1 MYHVLG
7 VAPAYKAS
15 IGPMLNELCLGL
27 KPDEL
32 ASVSPCL
39 FLLTDVACV
48 LYDILMLFY
57 FLFFITFKQ
66 ALCGVYAKDVHV
78 RLACLNALKCIP
90 AVSGRYI
97 PQNIQIATN
106 IWIALHD
113 PEKVC
118 PSHYIS
124 S

>member
-1 MYHVLG
+1 MAHLYISKYFILQVLYHVLG

-48 LYDILMLFY
+48 LYDILMLF
-57 FLFFITFKQ
+57 FIIF
-66 ALCGVYAKDVHV
+66 HH
-78 RLACLNALKCIP
+78 I
-90 AVSGRYI
+90 
-97 PQNIQIATN
+97 
-106 IWIALHD
+106 
-113 PEKVC
+113 
-118 PSHYIS
+118 
-124 S
+124 